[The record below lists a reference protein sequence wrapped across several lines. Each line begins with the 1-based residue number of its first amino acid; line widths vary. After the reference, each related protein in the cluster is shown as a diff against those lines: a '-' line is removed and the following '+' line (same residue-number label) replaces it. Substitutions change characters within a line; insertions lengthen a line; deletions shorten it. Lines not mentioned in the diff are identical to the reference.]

1 MSGMITYVLHVALSI
16 VIVSFILVHIM
27 LSILSIQR
35 EGATTIV
42 STLYNKKYDTSMVPS
57 CILSTRSIYMYDD
70 TCSVL
75 RQ

>member
-42 STLYNKKYDTSMVPS
+42 STLYTQKV
-57 CILSTRSIYMYDD
+57 
-70 TCSVL
+70 
-75 RQ
+75 